1 MHYVRHLW
9 PTEGKSIQVICLL
22 VETNCDIMSKMHSQ
36 GIKEYILME
45 KVTLRDR
52 VSIKR
57 EATGKLDRVFIT
69 CSSNKHIYIVSKVI
83 GYHG

>member
-1 MHYVRHLW
+1 
-9 PTEGKSIQVICLL
+9 
-22 VETNCDIMSKMHSQ
+22 MHSQ